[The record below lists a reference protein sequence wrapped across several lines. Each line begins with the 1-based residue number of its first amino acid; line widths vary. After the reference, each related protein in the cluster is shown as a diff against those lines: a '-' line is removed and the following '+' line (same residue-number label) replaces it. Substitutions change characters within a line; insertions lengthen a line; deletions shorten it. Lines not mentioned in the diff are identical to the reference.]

1 MDCMKI
7 AVIGKNGQLATCL
20 KEAALKNLDI
30 TFYGSDKVDITDSD
44 TYEPLA
50 LSDLIIN
57 CSAYTA
63 VDKAE
68 EFPEDAFAVNRMGVI
83 QLVEFCEIHQI
94 KLIHFSTDF
103 VFSGE
108 GLAPYKE
115 DDFTGPKSIYG
126 ASKLAGEAVILQSS
140 LSAIVIRTSWLY
152 SPYGHNFCKTMLRL
166 GVERTELSVVSDQI
180 GTPSSALDLARVVF
194 EIIQK
199 GLPETPELLH
209 ISNIGQCSWA
219 DFAREIFRQKD
230 IRVAVKDTTT
240 EAFNAP
246 AKRPSYSVLSTEK
259 LLFRYGI
266 VMRPWKEALSEVLM
280 RL

>member
-1 MDCMKI
+1 MKI
-7 AVIGKNGQLATCL
+7 AVIGKNGQLASCL
-20 KEAALKNLDI
+20 KEVAPTSLNI
-30 TFYGSDKVDITDSD
+30 TFYGSEEVDITRSD

-50 LSDLIIN
+50 SSDLIIN

-68 EFPEDAFAVNRMGVI
+68 ECPEDAFAVNRKGVI
-83 QLVEFCEIHQI
+83 QLVEFCERHQI

-108 GLAPYKE
+108 GIAPYRE
-115 DDFTGPKSIYG
+115 EDFTGPKSVYG
-126 ASKLAGEAVILQSS
+126 ASKLAGEEVILQSS
-140 LSAIVIRTSWLY
+140 LSALVIRTSWLY

-166 GVERTELSVVSDQI
+166 GSERSELSVVADQL
-180 GTPSSALDLARVVF
+180 GTPTSALDLSRAVF
-194 EIIQK
+194 EITQK

-209 ISNIGQCSWA
+209 ITNTGQCSWA
-219 DFAREIFRQKD
+219 DFAREIFKKKELS
-230 IRVAVKDTTT
+230 IIVKDTTT

-246 AKRPSYSVLSTEK
+246 AKRPKYSVLSTEK

-266 VMRPWKEALSEVLM
+266 SMRPWKEALSEVLT

>member
-1 MDCMKI
+1 MKI
-7 AVIGKNGQLATCL
+7 AVIGRNGQLATCL
-20 KEAALKNLDI
+20 KEVVSKDLDI
-30 TFYGSDKVDITDSD
+30 TFYGSDKVDITRSD
-44 TYEPLA
+44 TYQPLA
-50 LSDLIIN
+50 SSDLIIN

-83 QLVEFCEIHQI
+83 QLVDFCEWNRI

-108 GLAPYKE
+108 GNTPYKE
-115 DDFTGPKSIYG
+115 EDFTGPKSVYG
-126 ASKLAGEAVILQSS
+126 ASKLAGEEVILQSS
-140 LSAIVIRTSWLY
+140 FSALVIRTSWLY
-152 SPYGHNFCKTMLRL
+152 SPYSHNFCKTMLRL
-166 GVERTELSVVSDQI
+166 GGEQTELLVVSDQM
-180 GTPSSALDLARVVF
+180 GTPTSALDLARTVF

-209 ISNIGQCSWA
+209 VSNSGQCSWS
-219 DFAREIFRQKD
+219 DFAREIFRQKELS
-230 IRVAVKDTTT
+230 VTVNDTTT

-246 AKRPSYSVLSTEK
+246 AKRPKYSVLSTEK

-266 VMRPWKEALSEVLM
+266 VMRPWKGALSEVLM

>member
-1 MDCMKI
+1 MKV
-7 AVIGKNGQLATCL
+7 AVIGKNGQLAGCL
-20 KEAALKNLDI
+20 KEVAPRDLDI
-30 TFYGSDKVDITDSD
+30 NFYGSDEVDITRSD

-50 LSDLIIN
+50 SSDFIIN

-83 QLVEFCEIHQI
+83 QLVHFCERHQI
-94 KLIHFSTDF
+94 KLINFSTDF

-108 GLAPYKE
+108 GLSPYKE
-115 DDFTGPKSIYG
+115 DDFTGPKSVYG
-126 ASKLAGEAVILQSS
+126 ASKLAGEEVILQSS
-140 LSAIVIRTSWLY
+140 LSALVIRTSWLY

-166 GVERTELSVVSDQI
+166 GSERSDLPVVADQI
-180 GTPSSALDLARVVF
+180 GTPTSALDLARTVF
-194 EIIQK
+194 EIIEM
-199 GLPETPELLH
+199 GLPKNPELLH
-209 ISNIGQCSWA
+209 ISNTGQCSWA
-219 DFAREIFRQKD
+219 DFAREIFRQKNLS
-230 IRVAVKDTTT
+230 VTVNDTNT

-246 AKRPSYSVLSTEK
+246 AKRPKYSVLSTEK

-266 VMRPWKEALSEVLM
+266 LMRHWKEALSEVLM

>member
-1 MDCMKI
+1 MKI

-20 KEAALKNLDI
+20 KEVAPKNLDI
-30 TFYGSDKVDITDSD
+30 TFYGSDKVDITKSE
-44 TYEPLA
+44 TYEL
-50 LSDLIIN
+50 LDSCDLIIN

-83 QLVEFCEIHQI
+83 QLIDFCEKHQL

-108 GLAPYKE
+108 GNTPYREE
-115 DDFTGPKSIYG
+115 DFSGPKSVYG
-126 ASKLAGEAVILQSS
+126 ASKLAGEEVILQSS
-140 LSAIVIRTSWLY
+140 LSALVIRTSWLY

-166 GVERTELSVVSDQI
+166 GIEKSELSVVADQI
-180 GTPSSALDLARVVF
+180 GTPTSALDLARAVF
-194 EIIQK
+194 EMIQK
-199 GLPETPELLH
+199 GLPNTPELLH
-209 ISNIGQCSWA
+209 VANSGQCSWA
-219 DFAREIFRQKD
+219 DFAREIFTQKSLSVTVND
-230 IRVAVKDTTT
+230 ITT
-240 EAFNAP
+240 EVFNAP

-266 VMRPWKEALSEVLM
+266 AMRSWKEGLTEVLTS
-280 RL
+280 L

>member
-1 MDCMKI
+1 MKVV
-7 AVIGKNGQLATCL
+7 VIGKNGQLASCI
-20 KEAALKNLDI
+20 KEMAPERLDLA
-30 TFYGSDKVDITDSD
+30 FYGSDEVDITRSD

-50 LSDLIIN
+50 LADLIIN

-68 EFPEDAFAVNRMGVI
+68 ECPEDAFAVNRMGVI
-83 QLVEFCEIHQI
+83 QLVEFCERHQI

-108 GLAPYKE
+108 GFSPYKE
-115 DDFTGPKSIYG
+115 EDFTGPKSVYG
-126 ASKLAGEAVILQSS
+126 ASKLAGEEVILQSS
-140 LSAIVIRTSWLY
+140 LSALVIRTSWLY

-166 GVERTELSVVSDQI
+166 GDERSELSIVADQI
-180 GTPSSALDLARVVF
+180 GTPTSVLDLARAVF
-194 EIIQK
+194 EIIEM
-199 GLPETPELLH
+199 GLPKTPELLH
-209 ISNIGQCSWA
+209 ISNTGQCSWA
-219 DFAREIFRQKD
+219 DFAREIFRQKELS
-230 IRVAVKDTTT
+230 VTVNDTTT

-246 AKRPSYSVLSTEK
+246 AKRPKYSVMSTEK

-266 VMRPWKEALSEVLM
+266 AMRPWKEALSEVLT

>member
-1 MDCMKI
+1 MI
-7 AVIGKNGQLATCL
+7 VAVIGKNGQLASCL
-20 KEAALKNLDI
+20 KEVAPKGLDI
-30 TFYGSDKVDITDSD
+30 AFYGSEEVDITRSD

-50 LSDLIIN
+50 SSDLIIN

-83 QLVEFCEIHQI
+83 QLVEFCERHQI

-108 GLAPYKE
+108 GLSPYKE
-115 DDFTGPKSIYG
+115 EDFTGPKSVYG
-126 ASKLAGEAVILQSS
+126 ASKLAGEEVILQSS
-140 LSAIVIRTSWLY
+140 LSALVIRTSWLY

-166 GVERTELSVVSDQI
+166 GSERSGLSVVADQI
-180 GTPSSALDLARVVF
+180 GTPTSALDLARTVF
-194 EIIQK
+194 EIIEM
-199 GLPETPELLH
+199 GLPNTPELLH
-209 ISNIGQCSWA
+209 ISNTGQCSWA
-219 DFAREIFRQKD
+219 NFTREIFKQKG
-230 IRVAVKDTTT
+230 ISVTVNDTTT

-246 AKRPSYSVLSTEK
+246 AKRPNYSVLSSEK
-259 LLFRYGI
+259 LLFKYGI
-266 VMRPWKEALSEVLM
+266 AMRPWKEALSEVLT

>member
-1 MDCMKI
+1 MKI
-7 AVIGKNGQLATCL
+7 AVIGKNGQLASCL
-20 KEAALKNLDI
+20 KEVAPKGLDI
-30 TFYGSDKVDITDSD
+30 TFYRSDEVDITRSD

-50 LSDLIIN
+50 SSNLIIN

-68 EFPEDAFAVNRMGVI
+68 EFPEDAFAINRMGVI
-83 QLVEFCEIHQI
+83 QLVEFCERHQI

-108 GLAPYKE
+108 GLTPYKE
-115 DDFTGPKSIYG
+115 DDFTGPKSAYG
-126 ASKLAGEAVILQSS
+126 ASKLAGEEVILQSS
-140 LSAIVIRTSWLY
+140 LSALVIRTSWLY

-166 GVERTELSVVSDQI
+166 GSERSELSVVADQI
-180 GTPSSALDLARVVF
+180 GTPTSALDLSRAVF
-194 EIIQK
+194 EIIKK

-219 DFAREIFRQKD
+219 DFAREIFRQKGLSVTVNH
-230 IRVAVKDTTT
+230 ITT

-246 AKRPSYSVLSTEK
+246 ARRPKFSVMSTEK
-259 LLFRYGI
+259 LLFKYGST
-266 VMRPWKEALSEVLM
+266 MRPWKEALSEVLI

>member
-1 MDCMKI
+1 MKV
-7 AVIGKNGQLATCL
+7 AVIGKNGQLASCL
-20 KEAALKNLDI
+20 KEVAPKGLDI
-30 TFYGSDKVDITDSD
+30 TFYGSDEVDITRSD

-50 LSDLIIN
+50 SSDLIIN

-83 QLVEFCEIHQI
+83 QLVEFCELHQI

-108 GLAPYKE
+108 GLYPYKE
-115 DDFTGPKSIYG
+115 KDFTAPKSIYG
-126 ASKLAGEAVILQSS
+126 ASKLAGEEVILQSS
-140 LSAIVIRTSWLY
+140 LSALVIRTSWLY

-166 GVERTELSVVSDQI
+166 GSERSELSVVADQL
-180 GTPSSALDLARVVF
+180 GTPTSALDLARTVF
-194 EIIQK
+194 EIIEM

-209 ISNIGQCSWA
+209 ISNTGQCSWA

-230 IRVAVKDTTT
+230 LSITVNDTTT

-246 AKRPSYSVLSTEK
+246 AKRPKYSVLSSEK

-266 VMRPWKEALSEVLM
+266 AMRLWKEALSEVLK

>member
-1 MDCMKI
+1 MKV
-7 AVIGKNGQLATCL
+7 AVIGKNGQLASCL
-20 KEAALKNLDI
+20 KEVAPKSLNI
-30 TFYGSDKVDITDSD
+30 TFYGSDEVDITRID

-50 LSDLIIN
+50 SSDLIIN

-83 QLVEFCEIHQI
+83 QLVEFCERNQI

-108 GLAPYKE
+108 GFAPYKE
-115 DDFTGPKSIYG
+115 EDFTGPKSIYG
-126 ASKLAGEAVILQSS
+126 ASKLAGEEVILQSS
-140 LSAIVIRTSWLY
+140 LSALVIRTSWLY

-166 GVERTELSVVSDQI
+166 GSARSELSVVNDQI
-180 GTPSSALDLARVVF
+180 GTPTSALDLARVVF

-199 GLPETPELLH
+199 GFPETAELLH
-209 ISNIGQCSWA
+209 VSNTGQCSWA
-219 DFAREIFRQKD
+219 DFAREIFTQKSLS
-230 IRVAVKDTTT
+230 VMVNDTTT
-240 EAFNAP
+240 EVFNAP
-246 AKRPSYSVLSTEK
+246 AKRPKYSVLSTEK

-266 VMRPWKEALSEVLM
+266 AMRPWKEALSEVLTS
-280 RL
+280 L

>member
-1 MDCMKI
+1 MKI
-7 AVIGKNGQLATCL
+7 AVIGKNGQLASCF
-20 KEAALKNLDI
+20 KRVAPERVDI
-30 TFYGSDKVDITDSD
+30 SFFGSDKVDITRSD
-44 TYEPLA
+44 TYESLA
-50 LSDLIIN
+50 TSDLIIN

-68 EFPEDAFAVNRMGVI
+68 EFPEEAFAVNRMGVI
-83 QLVEFCEIHQI
+83 QLVAFCEAHQI

-108 GLAPYKE
+108 GNTPYQE
-115 DDFTGPKSIYG
+115 EDFTGPKSVYG
-126 ASKLAGEAVILQSS
+126 ASKLAGEEVILQSS
-140 LSAIVIRTSWLY
+140 LSALVIRTSWLY
-152 SPYGHNFCKTMLRL
+152 SPFGHNFCKTMLRL
-166 GVERTELSVVSDQI
+166 GSERSEVSVVVDQI
-180 GTPSSALDLARVVF
+180 GSPTSALDLARAVF

-209 ISNIGQCSWA
+209 VSNSGQCSWA

-230 IRVAVKDTTT
+230 LSVLVNGTTT
-240 EAFNAP
+240 EAFNAL
-246 AKRPSYSVLSTEK
+246 AKRPKYSVLSTEK

-266 VMRPWKEALSEVLM
+266 TMRSWKEALLEVLM

>member
-1 MDCMKI
+1 MKI
-7 AVIGKNGQLATCL
+7 AVIGKNGQLASCL
-20 KEAALKNLDI
+20 KEVAPKGLDI
-30 TFYGSDKVDITDSD
+30 TFYGSDEFDITRSD

-50 LSDLIIN
+50 SSDLIIN

-68 EFPEDAFAVNRMGVI
+68 EFPEDAFAINRMGVI
-83 QLVEFCEIHQI
+83 QLVEFCERHQI

-108 GLAPYKE
+108 GLTPYKE
-115 DDFTGPKSIYG
+115 DDFTGPKSAYG
-126 ASKLAGEAVILQSS
+126 ASKLAGEEVILQSS
-140 LSAIVIRTSWLY
+140 LSALVIRTSWLY

-166 GVERTELSVVSDQI
+166 GSERSEVSVVADQI
-180 GTPSSALDLARVVF
+180 GTPTSALDLSRAVF
-194 EIIQK
+194 EIIKK

-219 DFAREIFRQKD
+219 DFAREIFRQKGLSVTVNH
-230 IRVAVKDTTT
+230 ITT

-246 AKRPSYSVLSTEK
+246 ARRPKFSVMSTEK
-259 LLFRYGI
+259 LLFKYGST
-266 VMRPWKEALSEVLM
+266 MRPWKEALSEVLI